1 MSSSPVSES
10 GALAALATVL
20 GVVWLW
26 HVPRKKI
33 CQSTFWSTIVSCLPP
48 VFSTKITN
56 VTIFEL
62 PCAEGWETRTQDS
75 AELPRKQIEPIQSG
89 GNFWGSQIQIQKKTV
104 AWGTLQNRAL
114 LGNLATF
121 AMKLVTMMTLKGWHA
136 HLGYVNLKDSTCP
149 QSQAYHL
156 WIIANGWPSHMAPT
170 CAPLVRPQWE
180 SRKFFNPML
189 RP

>member
-89 GNFWGSQIQIQKKTV
+89 GNFWGSQIQILKKNGRMRHATKSSTS
-104 AWGTLQNRAL
+104 GQ
-114 LGNLATF
+114 LGNFCHETGDHDDP
-121 AMKLVTMMTLKGWHA
+121 KRMTCSSWLCKSERF
-136 HLGYVNLKDSTCP
+136 HLSSKPSISFVNHRKWLTQPHGPHLRST
-149 QSQAYHL
+149 
-156 WIIANGWPSHMAPT
+156 
-170 CAPLVRPQWE
+170 R
-180 SRKFFNPML
+180 
-189 RP
+189 